1 MRVIKPLITVL
12 DGAKNHPLIGAAG
25 VLGTIIGLVATGID
39 FKEKLSGPAKAQVVD
54 TAAIEEV
61 ANNAAEKAARLT
73 LKDSRNSMI
82 PLHQATVSEPSIIS
96 GKKPRDVFPYITK
109 LDDLTS
115 YRFTFGD
122 FVSQTTVKFFRDNE
136 FNGWDNFTAPR
147 DPLKSI
153 TATETSN
160 TLGQDA
166 LIQLIAHFNGDKLS
180 GYLLNLGLDVSPD
193 TPVVI
198 SNVPKISKVSSDGKK
213 LPNPV
218 SLEQTPYGP
227 EFRISLSSLGRW
239 IESKDENGLPIVP
252 KQLTGD
258 HDSVKTP
265 PDFKN

>member
-1 MRVIKPLITVL
+1 MKVLKPLITVL

-160 TLGQDA
+160 TLGQNA
-166 LIQLIAHFNGDKLS
+166 LAQITAHCNSKKLAQRLKETNS
-180 GYLLNLGLDVSPD
+180 DISPD

-198 SNVPKISKVSSDGKK
+198 VNGSNISQVSSDGQK
-213 LPNPV
+213 LPNPL
-218 SLEQTPYGP
+218 SKIETPYGSQ
-227 EFRISLSSLGRW
+227 FIIDLNKLGRW
-239 IESKDENGLPIVP
+239 IKSKDENGLPIVP
-252 KQLTGD
+252 TQLTD
-258 HDSVKTP
+258 D
-265 PDFKN
+265 PDFVNNNSKF